1 MKSGLKEQKE
11 GRKAGRGTP
20 AEVQNARTARTF
32 EFFAFVRG
40 FEFGKVRAVSV
51 HGQKIAR
58 AIPAIDA
65 AHTSRK
71 QRVTAAGKRKITRKH
86 EPE

>member
-20 AEVQNARTARTF
+20 AEVQNARTANCQNFRIF
-32 EFFAFVRG
+32 RLSLAFVRG

-65 AHTSRK
+65 AHTQESRGS
-71 QRVTAAGKRKITRKH
+71 QRQEKEK
-86 EPE
+86 

>member
-65 AHTSRK
+65 AHTQESRGS
-71 QRVTAAGKRKITRKH
+71 QRQEKEK
-86 EPE
+86 